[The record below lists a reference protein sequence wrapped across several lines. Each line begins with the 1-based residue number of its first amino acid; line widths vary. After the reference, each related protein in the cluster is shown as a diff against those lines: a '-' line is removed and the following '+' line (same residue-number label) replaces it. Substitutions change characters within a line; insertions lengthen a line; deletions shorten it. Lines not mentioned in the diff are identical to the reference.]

1 MATHWLVE
9 KHDLFVLLQ
18 GAALSMRSDTFG
30 EACVA
35 FRRSARG
42 MAGEERAV
50 LARLVR
56 REVTRWQVE
65 NGDGG
70 IPLPMP
76 LPLSLWMEAATEL
89 EGT

>member
-1 MATHWLVE
+1 MATHWLVD

-30 EACVA
+30 GACRA
-35 FRRSARG
+35 FRRSVRG

-56 REVTRWQVE
+56 REVTRWEVE
-65 NGDGG
+65 NGDGA
-70 IPLPMP
+70 MP
-76 LPLSLWMEAATEL
+76 LPLSLWINAATEL
-89 EGT
+89 EVA